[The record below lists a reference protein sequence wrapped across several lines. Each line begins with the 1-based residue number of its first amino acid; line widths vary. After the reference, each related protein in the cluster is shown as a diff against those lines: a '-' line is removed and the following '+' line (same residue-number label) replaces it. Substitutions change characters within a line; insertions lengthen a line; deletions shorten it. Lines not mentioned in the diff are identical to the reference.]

1 MNYLYLNN
9 KGKYERLENQKELT
23 RVMMF
28 LFGLGLLGLLLGL
41 TYLMFSN
48 F

>member
-41 TYLMFSN
+41 
-48 F
+48 